1 MGLGGQ
7 KGIKGL
13 TQTSFLPGVLTVFP
27 CCYTKGGH
35 YSILSAVL
43 SSSEERLVKIKREV
57 LFFIAGQ
64 WELNHSLYIRP
75 ALQQPPTAPHWAS
88 QAALQVMT
96 LLPSQT
102 LLIQLL
108 SYIERTV

>member
-13 TQTSFLPGVLTVFP
+13 TQTSFLPAVFTVFP

-35 YSILSAVL
+35 YSILSDV
-43 SSSEERLVKIKREV
+43 SSEERLVKIKRQV
-57 LFFIAGQ
+57 LLFIAGER
-64 WELNHSLYIRP
+64 ELSRNLYVRA
-75 ALQQPPTAPHWAS
+75 ALHQPPAAPHWAS
-88 QAALQVMT
+88 QAPLQVKT
-96 LLPSQT
+96 PLPSQK
-102 LLIQLL
+102 LLVQPL